1 MNPISNLILYNC
13 KLDRTMH
20 KTIDFSSQSARD
32 TYFSSNSSIA
42 TIISIPYS
50 GNAYFIRENK
60 TVKVPINAD
69 VLDANGVNYCRF
81 NNPQSG
87 TNNYFY
93 CFIDNIEYAAPQT
106 AILHLR
112 TDVMLTNVCNYSA
125 SNCFVERQHIAK
137 VDDVYYN
144 QLTPES
150 VDYGDI
156 VEYSVERI
164 TPNLSARTIAE
175 FDANY
180 CIVINMSDQLHGD
193 TSTPDSFIGGTLN
206 VSYYYSIAN
215 TGIDEFIEYLNQNGQ
230 IDAIISIYCI
240 PVNMVDL
247 TLTNVTISHF
257 NVFSVNDLPYTQLPQ
272 YNITIG
278 NSMANGYTPRNSKL
292 LCFPYDYLNIT
303 NFQGS
308 SIDLKYELTPNQ
320 QRGFIFK
327 NIISAANNPSLIAF
341 PIFYN
346 MYGSDVYNEYIGN
359 YEYSI
364 EFNTFPEI
372 AWTSNIYETYLALN
386 KNSLQF
392 QKMDIGIKSTTSLIS
407 ALGSKS
413 FTATANSMI
422 DSTMDYMRFDSS
434 LRDLQLQPDKIHGQ
448 SSGGTALLSGSAGI
462 YARKKSIKPLFAEK
476 IDKYF
481 DMYGYNISNVQTP
494 NWTNRSHYNFV
505 KTSGIDIYG
514 TIAKDDKQKI
524 AEIFDSGVTFWHIS
538 NGAVYGTYD
547 TNNV

>member
-32 TYFSSNSSIA
+32 TYFSSNSNIA

-106 AILHLR
+106 AILYLR

-150 VDYGDI
+150 IDYGDI

-164 TPNLSARTIAE
+164 TPNLSARTVSE
-175 FDANY
+175 FDNNY
-180 CIVINMSDQLHGD
+180 SIIINMSDRLHGD
-193 TSTPDSFIGGTLN
+193 NSGQDSFIGGVENT
-206 VSYYYSIAN
+206 SFYYSIAN
-215 TGIDEFIEYLNQNGQ
+215 AGIDELIDYINQHGQ
-230 IDAIISIYCI
+230 VDAIINIYCL
-240 PVNMVDL
+240 PTDL
-247 TLTNVTISHF
+247 INLQLTNVTISHY
-257 NVFSVNDLPYTQLPQ
+257 NIYSVNDLNFTDIPT
-272 YNITIG
+272 YNITG
-278 NSMANGYTPRNSKL
+278 SFTMANGYTPRNKKL
-292 LCFPYDYLNIT
+292 LCYPYDFLNIC
-303 NFQGS
+303 NFNGS
-308 SIDLKYELTPNQ
+308 SIDLKYENNPNT
-320 QRGFIFK
+320 QRNFAFK
-327 NIISAANNPSLIAF
+327 NILSAGNNPSLIVF
-341 PIFYN
+341 PVFYN
-346 MYGSDVYNEYIGN
+346 VYSDNIYNEYMGN
-359 YEYSI
+359 YEYAI
-364 EFNTFPEI
+364 EFNNFPELSWKSDTY
-372 AWTSNIYETYLALN
+372 ATYLALN
-386 KNSLQF
+386 KNSLQS
-392 QKMDIGIKSTTSLIS
+392 QKMDMTVRNVSNLIN
-407 ALGSKS
+407 SKS
-413 FTATANSMI
+413 VSDIANNLTNA
-422 DSTMDYMRFDSS
+422 TMDYMRFDAS
-434 LRDLQLQPDKIHGQ
+434 LRDMQNIPDKIHGH
-448 SSGGTALLSGSAGI
+448 SSGGTQLLSGSAGI
-462 YARKKSIKPLFAEK
+462 FARKKSIKPLFAEK

-481 DMYGYNISNVQTP
+481 DMFGYNISNVQTP

-538 NGAVYGTYD
+538 NYAVYGIYD